1 MIDFLKLSIP
11 FKLKYMHE
19 NPCSPDVLYIDLEQI
34 AKLSGIRMAAYNVE
48 FEIADANDP
57 SGLHE
62 GQRKVSVTGLKH
74 PWDSVPSSFTGI
86 AMKIYAGGKLRC
98 PCVEIKASPAKI
110 LQGHNVYGSDDL
122 ELCGFEMLCALWDS
136 LPELA
141 DLLDL
146 HGTELDWI
154 DATFAATTPNQNT
167 ALQVITA
174 LKNIRSGQIRPT
186 RKSGDYETSVYWNE
200 ESRHCERKAYLKL
213 TELEDDLADLQRRVE
228 RFKNAKVI
236 NANSPSIQSLKRW
249 NELNP
254 IVDKLKEFAAGMVRF
269 EARAK
274 QRYLKEFGIPR
285 NLFDAMNFQKNYELD
300 GKNLIADLWQKAFK
314 DLFAAFEGSEMNVYD
329 DLTIHEQL
337 RLKFYSI
344 TKSGKTSYAKADR
357 IFQFFRNVS
366 AHGYEVVRDSYSSR
380 MSFWRMEQD
389 LMAIGLGRSQLQ
401 QLTGQ
406 KATSIVPLIKMIN
419 VDFSTQRPAWAPEI
433 VTRYEHMAAW

>member
-34 AKLSGIRMAAYNVE
+34 AKLSGVRMAAHNVE
-48 FEIADANDP
+48 FEL
-57 SGLHE
+57 SGGESH
-62 GQRKVSVTGLKH
+62 KMVVTGLKH

-86 AMKIYAGGKLRC
+86 AMKIYCGGKLRC

-136 LPELA
+136 LPDLA
-141 DLLDL
+141 SLLDL
-146 HGTELDWI
+146 HDTELDWL

-174 LKNIRSGQIRPT
+174 LKNIRSGQVRPT
-186 RKSGDYETSVYWNE
+186 RKSGAHETTVYWNE
-200 ESRHCERKAYLKL
+200 ESRHCERKAYCKL
-213 TELEDDLADLQRRVE
+213 DELENDLAELEKRVDK
-228 RFKNAKVI
+228 FKKFKVI
-236 NANSPSIQSLKRW
+236 DTKSPALQSLKRW
-249 NELNP
+249 NELSP
-254 IVDKLKEFAAGMVRF
+254 IIDRLKEFASGMVRF

-274 QRYLKEFGIPR
+274 RRYLQDFGIPK
-285 NLFDAMNFQKNYELD
+285 NLFDAMNFQKKYELD
-300 GKNLIADLWQKAFK
+300 GKNLIADIWQKAFK
-314 DLFAAFEGSEMNVYD
+314 DLFAAFGGSEMNVYD

-366 AHGYEVVRDSYSSR
+366 AHGYETVRDSYSSR

-389 LMAIGLGRSQLQ
+389 LMEIGLGRSQLQ

-419 VDFSTQRPAWAPEI
+419 VDFSTQRPQWAPEI
-433 VTRYEHMAAW
+433 VSRYQHMAA